1 MSESLDFNPA
11 LPESRQFTPP
21 AEGGNGNI
29 HKPGDYHNLIWQTR
43 SRVPENWELQLIA
56 TLETLFEQGAEGGK
70 FACQAL
76 GSGFE
81 SVWHHRGKGR
91 GGYDRRRFESRW
103 P

>member
-29 HKPGDYHNLIWQTR
+29 HKPYLANPQ
-43 SRVPENWELQLIA
+43 SRCVKL
-56 TLETLFEQGAEGGK
+56 GAGTY
-70 FACQAL
+70 
-76 GSGFE
+76 
-81 SVWHHRGKGR
+81 R
-91 GGYDRRRFESRW
+91 D

>member
-29 HKPGDYHNLIWQTR
+29 HKRRLSQPYLANPQ
-43 SRVPENWELQLIA
+43 SRCGKL
-56 TLETLFEQGAEGGK
+56 GAGTY
-70 FACQAL
+70 
-76 GSGFE
+76 
-81 SVWHHRGKGR
+81 R
-91 GGYDRRRFESRW
+91 D

>member
-43 SRVPENWELQLIA
+43 SRVAESWELELIA
-56 TLETLFEQGAEGGK
+56 TLETLFEQGAESLTQLVDGLNTLKMHDRQGD
-70 FACQAL
+70 AW
-76 GSGFE
+76 SEE
-81 SVWHHRGKGR
+81 SFRVFLQVN
-91 GGYDRRRFESRW
+91 GY
-103 P
+103 

>member
-56 TLETLFEQGAEGGK
+56 T
-70 FACQAL
+70 
-76 GSGFE
+76 
-81 SVWHHRGKGR
+81 
-91 GGYDRRRFESRW
+91 
-103 P
+103 

>member
-1 MSESLDFNPA
+1 MSETLNFNPA

-56 TLETLFEQGAEGGK
+56 TLETLFEQGAESLSQLVNGLNALKMYDQQGEPWSEAS
-70 FACQAL
+70 FQAFL
-76 GSGFE
+76 Q
-81 SVWHHRGKGR
+81 VN
-91 GGYDRRRFESRW
+91 GY
-103 P
+103 

>member
-56 TLETLFEQGAEGGK
+56 TLERCSSRARK
-70 FACQAL
+70 V
-76 GSGFE
+76 
-81 SVWHHRGKGR
+81 SVNW
-91 GGYDRRRFESRW
+91 
-103 P
+103 

>member
-43 SRVPENWELQLIA
+43 SRKTGNCSLSPPWKRCSSRARKISVNW
-56 TLETLFEQGAEGGK
+56 
-70 FACQAL
+70 
-76 GSGFE
+76 
-81 SVWHHRGKGR
+81 
-91 GGYDRRRFESRW
+91 
-103 P
+103 